1 MEVKGQTE
9 YRDPNPIP
17 AKQDYTADNV
27 DILAQQIAKFIREK
41 MYGADVRES
50 LARWVEV
57 NLSLLEYFRDD
68 QRAFKVDITG
78 KQNDVTQR
86 QSDVEERQSDL
97 EDKFVD
103 VLANATVDSELINA
117 RDSNAYGKF
126 PILDGRLEN
135 IEGLLAQAVPAG
147 FTVKI
152 NHNLNRNPT
161 VVVKYYE
168 YAIGTEPN
176 GFGTGPTFGGTATKE
191 IASQV
196 QYDNADNMTIQLP
209 IWYALAGAPV
219 QKPDGNWYLID
230 GFRTL
235 KFIIK

>member
-1 MEVKGQTE
+1 MEVKGQTK

-27 DILAQQIAKFIREK
+27 DVLAQQIAKFIREK

-57 NLSLLEYFRDD
+57 NLSLLEYFR
-68 QRAFKVDITG
+68 G

-97 EDKFVD
+97 EDKFVH
-103 VLANATVDSELINA
+103 VIANATVDSELINA

-152 NHNLNRNPT
+152 NHNFNRNPT
-161 VVVKYYE
+161 VAVKYYE